1 MIDSA
6 YIRENSDSV
15 VNNLANRGYE
25 FDIKAFTKLDEE
37 KRGVQKSLEELQA
50 QRNKLS
56 KEYGE
61 LKKTGGSTKDLD
73 LEIGNLKT
81 LLVDE
86 ELKFKDAQINLD
98 KLLSEVP
105 NLVSDST
112 PIGKDENSNK
122 LIRKSSD
129 PEIQQS
135 PDHLEIT
142 NKISTEI
149 AAKLAGSRFAVLEN
163 GLAKLQRALIHFML
177 TEATKNGYTEMYVPY
192 IANKESLFG
201 TGQLPKF
208 EDDLFK
214 ISDDYYLIPT
224 AEVPLTNL
232 HRDEIV
238 DLSKGSLKYTA
249 HTPCFRSE
257 AGSYGQDTR
266 GLIRQHQF
274 EKVEIVQ
281 LVEPSSSF
289 VALEEM
295 TSHAESILQSLE
307 LPYQIIELCSGDLG
321 FSSAKT
327 YDLEV
332 WLPSQGK
339 YREISSCSNC
349 LDFQARRAKIRFKE
363 DGKTHFVHT
372 LNGSALAAGRAL
384 IAVVENNFQTDGK
397 IIIPNVLRDYMQSD
411 FIEV

>member
-129 PEIQQS
+129 PEIQHS